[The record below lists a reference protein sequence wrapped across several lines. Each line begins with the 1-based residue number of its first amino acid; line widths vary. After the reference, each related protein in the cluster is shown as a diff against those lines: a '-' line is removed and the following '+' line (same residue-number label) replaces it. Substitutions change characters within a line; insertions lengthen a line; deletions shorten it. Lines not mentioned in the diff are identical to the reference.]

1 MFDLLK
7 FESHHLPG
15 AIQGS
20 YKFSNGWEISV
31 VAGPS
36 NCGLYGNLQDEDYEV
51 GIIRPNGNMTEDV
64 SGWNTKQEVSA
75 MMWVLS
81 QL

>member
-7 FESHHLPG
+7 FESHEVTDGIH
-15 AIQGS
+15 AT
-20 YKFSNGWEISV
+20 YKFENDWKISV
-31 VAGPS
+31 VSGR
-36 NCGLYGNLQDEDYEV
+36 GLYGLIEDETYEV
-51 GIIRPNGNMTEDV
+51 AIFRPNGNMTEDV
-64 SGWNTKQEVSA
+64 SGWNTKDQVSA

>member
-1 MFDLLK
+1 MFDQLV
-7 FESHHLPG
+7 FQPHNLPG
-15 AIQGS
+15 AVHGTYQ
-20 YKFSNGWEISV
+20 FSNGWSISV
-31 VAGPS
+31 VSGPAG
-36 NCGLYGNLQDEDYEV
+36 CGLYGNLADETYEV
-51 GIIRPNGNMTEDV
+51 AIIRPNNHMTDDV